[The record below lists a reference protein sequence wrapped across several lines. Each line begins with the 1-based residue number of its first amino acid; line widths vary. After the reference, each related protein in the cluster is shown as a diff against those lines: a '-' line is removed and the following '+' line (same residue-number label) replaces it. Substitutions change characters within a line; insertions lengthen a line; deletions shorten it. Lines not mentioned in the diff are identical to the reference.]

1 MGSDMYTV
9 RTKCDKGNT
18 YKTEASNREIDMRFW
33 RNQITQ
39 KSKEPIENK
48 HHSIERHSSASRG
61 AESHLQALL
70 NVFNRAHT
78 DDRLIN
84 ELIGISRGILADGAV
99 DQGEA
104 EFLQKWLENNQP
116 VSQNLVIANL
126 LLRVDKMLADDVL
139 DSDESKE
146 LLDTLH
152 QFTGGD
158 VEIGELLKSTTL
170 PFNDPLPDITIHDNR
185 FCFTGTFAFGSR
197 KECESVVDARG
208 GSYGGLA
215 VKTDYLVIGVYAT
228 DRWVDSSYGRNI
240 KRAVEF
246 REAGY
251 PISIVGEEHWL
262 TFID

>member
-1 MGSDMYTV
+1 
-9 RTKCDKGNT
+9 
-18 YKTEASNREIDMRFW
+18 MRFW
-33 RNQITQ
+33 RKQKTQ
-39 KSKEPIENK
+39 KSKESKENK
-48 HHSIERHSSASRG
+48 HQSIERHSSTSRG
-61 AESHLQALL
+61 FESHQRALL
-70 NVFNRAHT
+70 NVFSRAHN

-84 ELIGISRGILADGAV
+84 ELIGISRVIIADGAV

-104 EFLQKWLENNQP
+104 EFLQKWLANNRS
-116 VSQNLVIANL
+116 VSQNPVIANL

-146 LLDTLH
+146 LLDTLQ

-170 PFNDPLPDITIHDNR
+170 PFDDPLPDLIFLDNR

-197 KECESVVDARG
+197 KECQSIVDTRG
-208 GSYGGLA
+208 GSCGGLA
-215 VKTDYLVIGVYAT
+215 VRTDYLVIGVYAT
-228 DRWVDSSYGRNI
+228 DSWIHSSYGRKI
-240 KRAVEF
+240 IRAVEF
-246 REAGY
+246 RDAGY